1 MRRHRICAIAAAATV
16 AVVLGGCS
24 IGQVDLD
31 DYVARLPSVE
41 EARAQR
47 NEGMTPVVSG
57 SALREEGKLV
67 VGIPVAQTVPFS
79 TVSDEGE
86 RVGLSVNMAHAL
98 ADELGIPSVSF
109 VTVSDAE
116 SALADACDVVIG
128 VEPDDVTDATVLGP
142 FAQSATGVF
151 TRGEVSAPID
161 ASALRGASL
170 GIQEGSV
177 SAAALSN
184 YELNASRVGFTSLNE
199 AFDAFE
205 SGAVDYV
212 VCDAYSG
219 AYLAAAYADI
229 SLAGTLGDPT
239 VVGVAVANP
248 ELVDAVQAALETI
261 QTSGLGAVA
270 RASWVGDFPELT
282 TDLCVTGLVERVE
295 EPESDSDAEDAD
307 DAEEGGD
314 AEADGEAS
322 QTDADE
328 SASDGSDSGTGDE
341 GSTSGDVA

>member
-16 AVVLGGCS
+16 AVALGGCS

-31 DYVARLPSVE
+31 DYVASLPSVE

-109 VTVSDAE
+109 VTVGDAE

-151 TRGEVSAPID
+151 ARGEVSAPID

-170 GIQEGSV
+170 GVQEGSV
-177 SAAALSN
+177 SAVALSN
-184 YELNASRVGFTSLNE
+184 YELNASRVGFTSLND
-199 AFDAFE
+199 AFDALE

-261 QTSGLGAVA
+261 QTSGLGTVA

-282 TDLCVTGLVERVE
+282 TDLCVTGLVERAE
-295 EPESDSDAEDAD
+295 EPESDGDAE

>member
-31 DYVARLPSVE
+31 DYVASLPSVE

-170 GIQEGSV
+170 GVQEGSV

-199 AFDAFE
+199 AFDALE

-239 VVGVAVANP
+239 VVGVAVGNP

-295 EPESDSDAEDAD
+295 EPESDGDAE

-341 GSTSGDVA
+341 GSTSGDDA